1 MVAAE
6 TSRDQQEKEETK
18 KREVYYI
25 KHYVCIARAFW
36 DSCLGGS
43 NMKAKVLHSMV
54 WAGTEWVGS
63 DDTRW
68 LRQKARR
75 RHLVQDRQREMC
87 KTWHM
92 IYCIVHRVC
101 CVCER

>member
-1 MVAAE
+1 
-6 TSRDQQEKEETK
+6 
-18 KREVYYI
+18 
-25 KHYVCIARAFW
+25 
-36 DSCLGGS
+36 
-43 NMKAKVLHSMV
+43 MKAKVLHSMV

-75 RHLVQDRQREMC
+75 RHMVQDREMC

-92 IYCIVHRVC
+92 IDCVVC
-101 CVCER
+101 RALFVLRFLVM